1 MIELLMGL
9 GIVYSLFRQLDTL
22 DDVSRLT
29 DKIRALDKATRGT
42 AVKAEANAQA

>member
-1 MIELLMGL
+1 MVEVFLGL

-29 DKIRALDKATRGT
+29 DKIRVLSKAIQDAK
-42 AVKAEANAQA
+42 AVSGQS